1 MLNRY
6 PRTAALVLGLVSAC
20 GFEPLALWPVTLIA
34 FALFMGLVWRADTLR
49 GALLTGWLFGL
60 GHFAAGLNWIQK
72 AFTYQDAMPHW
83 LGYVAPVLLAVYLA
97 VYPAIAAG
105 LAWQYGRSD
114 RLRFGVMF
122 AAAWI
127 VVELLRATLFTGFAW
142 NPLGAIFVPVLEM
155 ARVTRWIGTYGLS
168 GLTVLAATILFLLP
182 ARECRTRAAVLA
194 AVLVAIGLT
203 GIVRPSPAPADA
215 PRVLIVQ
222 PNIDQKQYPTPAQ
235 QLANLEIYERLSRTP
250 SPGPTLILWPEG
262 AIRYLLEDGYPR
274 YAYDLAPAR
283 QVRGRLAQLLGEGDT
298 LITGADALIFDKNQ
312 NMVAARNS
320 IFALTPDGQA
330 RQRYDKAHLVPY
342 GEYLP
347 MRPILEPIG
356 LSRLIPGSFDFIP
369 GPGPRNMA
377 LPPFGAGAMQIC
389 YEIVFSGEVV
399 DPDNRPAFIFNP
411 SNDSWFGS
419 WGPPQHLAQARLRAI
434 EEGLPVLRST
444 PTGISALVDSDGRL
458 LASVPHLSRGVIEA
472 PLPPAAAPTLFARLG
487 NWLAGGFALL
497 LILLAVALR
506 PARR

>member
-1 MLNRY
+1 MLTRY
-6 PRTAALVLGLVSAC
+6 PRTAALVLGLASAC
-20 GFEPLALWPVTLIA
+20 GFEPLALWPITLIA
-34 FALFMGLVWRADTLR
+34 FALFMGLVWRAESLR

-60 GHFAAGLNWIQK
+60 AHFALGLNWIQK

-83 LGYVAPVLLAVYLA
+83 LGYIAPILLAVYLA
-97 VYPAIAAG
+97 IYPAVAAG
-105 LAWQYGRSD
+105 LAWKYGRSNGF
-114 RLRFGVMF
+114 RFGILF
-122 AAAWI
+122 AGAWI
-127 VVELLRATLFTGFAW
+127 VVELLRATLFTGFPW

-155 ARVTRWIGTYGLS
+155 ARVTRFIGTYGLS
-168 GLTVLAATILFLLP
+168 GLAVLAATVLFLLP
-182 ARECRTRAAVLA
+182 TREYRLGAAGLA
-194 AVLVAIGLT
+194 GLLVMTGLS
-203 GIVRPSPAPADA
+203 GIVLPSPSPTDA

-222 PNIDQKQYPTPAQ
+222 PNIDQKQYPTAAQ

-312 NMVAARNS
+312 NMTAARNS
-320 IFALTPDGQA
+320 IFALTPDGRA

-369 GPGPRNMA
+369 GPGPRNMS

-399 DPDNRPAFIFNP
+399 DPANRPAFIFNP

-444 PTGISALVDSDGRL
+444 PTGISALIDADGRL

-472 PLPPAAAPTLFARLG
+472 PLPPAAAPTLFARFG
-487 NWLAGGFALL
+487 NWLSWGFALL
-497 LILLAVALR
+497 LVLLAVALR

>member
-1 MLNRY
+1 MLTRH
-6 PRTAALVLGLVSAC
+6 PRIIALVLGLVSAC
-20 GFEPLALWPVTLIA
+20 GFEPLALWPATLIA
-34 FALFMGLVWRADTLR
+34 FALFMGVVWRAENVR
-49 GALLTGWLFGL
+49 GALLAGWLFGL
-60 GHFAAGLNWIQK
+60 GHFALGLNWIQK

-83 LGYVAPVLLAVYLA
+83 LGYIAPVLLAVYLA
-97 VYPAIAAG
+97 VFPAVAAG
-105 LAWQYGRSD
+105 LAWKYGRSD
-114 RLRFGVMF
+114 GLRFGVVF

-142 NPLGAIFVPVLEM
+142 NPLGVIFVPVLEM
-155 ARVTRWIGTYGLS
+155 ARASKYIGTYGLS
-168 GLTVLAATILFLLP
+168 GLAVLAATVLFLLP
-182 ARECRTRAAVLA
+182 ARECRLRAAGLA
-194 AVLVAIGLT
+194 GLLVMTALS
-203 GIVRPSPAPADA
+203 GIVLPAPQPTER

-222 PNIDQKQYPTPAQ
+222 PNIDQKQYPTATQ
-235 QLANLEIYERLSRTP
+235 QLRNLEVYERLSRTP

-312 NMVAARNS
+312 NMTAARNS

-399 DPDNRPAFIFNP
+399 DPANRPAFIFNP
-411 SNDSWFGS
+411 SNDSWFGG

-444 PTGISALVDSDGRL
+444 PTGISALIDADGRL
-458 LASVPHLSRGVIEA
+458 LASVPHLRRGVIEA
-472 PLPPAAAPTLFARLG
+472 PLPTPAAPTLFARYG
-487 NWLAGGFALL
+487 NWLAWGFALI

-506 PARR
+506 PTRR